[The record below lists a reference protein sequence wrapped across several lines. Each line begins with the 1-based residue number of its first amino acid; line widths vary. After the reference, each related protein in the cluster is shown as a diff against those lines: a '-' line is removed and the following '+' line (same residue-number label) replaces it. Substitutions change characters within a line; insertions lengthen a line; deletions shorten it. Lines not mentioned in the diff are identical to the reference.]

1 MAQHLTVPQ
10 SKSSITKQSVNDI
23 MEAYKSQSKIQL
35 YDDNASSTEQGLS
48 GVKGRDIPLSALRPN
63 QHQTFVDENGEAKSR
78 PLSKSRLA
86 ADAEAYGDISK
97 AYRKMNGMP
106 EDDMVSVPSNIRR
119 AKDLSSVPR
128 NEAQYMEE
136 MPDSDEGLLEVL
148 ALAIK
153 NARANLEMME
163 ALYAALSGDVGDEL
177 DDNETDMDEFT
188 EDEEDVS

>member
-1 MAQHLTVPQ
+1 
-10 SKSSITKQSVNDI
+10 
-23 MEAYKSQSKIQL
+23 YKSQSKIQL

-63 QHQTFVDENGEAKSR
+63 QHQTFVDENGEVKSR
-78 PLSKSRLA
+78 PLSKSRIA
-86 ADAEAYGDISK
+86 ADAEAYDDISK
-97 AYRKMNGMP
+97 AYRKMNGLP
-106 EDDMVSVPSNIRR
+106 EEKESTLSTNARR

-128 NEAQYMEE
+128 NEAQYMED

-177 DDNETDMDEFT
+177 DDDEIDT
-188 EDEEDVS
+188 EEFIDDEDDVS